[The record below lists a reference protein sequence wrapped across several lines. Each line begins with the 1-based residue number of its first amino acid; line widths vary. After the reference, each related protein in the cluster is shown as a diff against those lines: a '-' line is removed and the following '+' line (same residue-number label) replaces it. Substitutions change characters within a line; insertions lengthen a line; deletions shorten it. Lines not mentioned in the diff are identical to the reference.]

1 MVAEIKK
8 SKSDSG
14 DLSLKKCFDYVLEE
28 SRMILPGIQAL
39 FGFQL
44 VAVFNAAFADISH
57 FDRIVHMVALL
68 LTIVAIACLMAPA
81 AYHRQVESYS
91 VSKSLVRFGS
101 KLLCVGMI
109 PLLTS
114 ISLDAF
120 VVCNVIT
127 GQPFV
132 AATAGGASFLLL
144 FTFWYIL
151 PYIHKRHYYHKA
163 DGPYD
168 IDPG

>member
-1 MVAEIKK
+1 MAMVAEVRTGK
-8 SKSDSG
+8 SESD
-14 DLSLKKCFDYVLEE
+14 DLSLKKSFNYVLEE

-44 VAVFNAAFADISH
+44 VAVFNAAFSEISH

-91 VSKSLVRFGS
+91 VSKSLVHFGS
-101 KLLCVGMI
+101 TLLCVGMI

-114 ISLDAF
+114 ISLDTY

-127 GQPFV
+127 GQRIV
-132 AATAGGASFLLL
+132 AATAGSASFLLL
-144 FTFWYIL
+144 LTFWYIL
-151 PYIHKRHYYHKA
+151 PFVHKRHYYHA
-163 DGPYD
+163 VQGPYD
-168 IDPG
+168 I